1 MHTFLLSLVT
11 NVLREA
17 FEIPTV
23 SLFRRFFCPFPAKM
37 NYLTRSRK
45 ATRLR
50 LWFTRSSYA
59 RQWWGVW
66 EVFKWPC
73 LQKKKRKKGKRIH
86 TYVDIFPSRS
96 FFPRCMCGNVMMMTC
111 ENSSTF
117 QNFPSGIRSVFKYL
131 PCLILNL
138 FRNSLRLLN
147 PSANHKV
154 IPKNRNSPKERHLYS
169 HNMTGSIKAVRHVF
183 HVPATTLSWWMTS

>member
-1 MHTFLLSLVT
+1 M
-11 NVLREA
+11 
-17 FEIPTV
+17 
-23 SLFRRFFCPFPAKM
+23 
-37 NYLTRSRK
+37 
-45 ATRLR
+45 
-50 LWFTRSSYA
+50 
-59 RQWWGVW
+59 
-66 EVFKWPC
+66 
-73 LQKKKRKKGKRIH
+73 IH
-86 TYVDIFPSRS
+86 TLVVRPATVGGLGSLQMTMFAKKEKEKESTLMLT
-96 FFPRCMCGNVMMMTC
+96 FFPLALIFFLRCMCGNVMMMTC

-147 PSANHKV
+147 PSTNHKV

-183 HVPATTLSWWMTS
+183 HVPATTLS